1 MQIRKTTANDIDAIM
16 DIFASAKCYM
26 KANGNAS
33 QWDDNYPGRDTL
45 DNDIANGN
53 SYVFIDNGEVVGT
66 FAFICGED
74 ETYRVIKTVHGARTP
89 PTAPSTA
96 SLPTEACAGFPKS
109 ALTSAPQKSLTCAPT
124 HMRTT
129 ARCKRCLKPMA
140 FKSAARSTPLTA
152 LRSSHTTTSC
162 AVDRLWRIGSAAWQ
176 QYCRSARLPFSKRA
190 LFWCSFRSQGRCS
203 NDSRHRR

>member
-1 MQIRKTTANDIDAIM
+1 MEIRKTTANDIDAIM

-74 ETYRVIKTVHGARTP
+74 ETYRVIENGTWRLD
-89 PTAPSTA
+89 APYGTA
-96 SLPTEACAGFPKS
+96 SPPTEACAGFPKP

-129 ARCKRCLKPMA
+129 ARCKRCLKTTA

-162 AVDRLWRIGSAAWQ
+162 AVDRLRRIGSAAWQ

-203 NDSRHRR
+203 NYSRRRR

>member
-1 MQIRKTTANDIDAIM
+1 MEIRKTTANDIDAIM

-74 ETYRVIKTVHGARTP
+74 ETYRVIENGAWRSDAPYGTVHRPRLQRKRTR
-89 PTAPSTA
+89 AFQ
-96 SLPTEACAGFPKS
+96 SL
-109 ALTSAPQKSLTCAPT
+109 L
-124 HMRTT
+124 
-129 ARCKRCLKPMA
+129 
-140 FKSAARSTPLTA
+140 
-152 LRSSHTTTSC
+152 
-162 AVDRLWRIGSAAWQ
+162 
-176 QYCRSARLPFSKRA
+176 
-190 LFWCSFRSQGRCS
+190 
-203 NDSRHRR
+203 

>member
-1 MQIRKTTANDIDAIM
+1 MEIRKTTANDIDAIM

-74 ETYRVIKTVHGARTP
+74 E
-89 PTAPSTA
+89 APSTA
-96 SLPTEACAGFPKS
+96 LPPTEACAGFPKP

-124 HMRTT
+124 HMWTT
-129 ARCKRCLKPMA
+129 ARCKRCLKTTA

-162 AVDRLWRIGSAAWQ
+162 TVDRFRRIGSAAWQ
-176 QYCRSARLPFSKRA
+176 QYCRSARLPFGKRA

-203 NDSRHRR
+203 NYSRRRR